1 MEKKYNKGEWSEF
14 YTFVK
19 ILADGR
25 LNASRGNLE
34 FIPGAY
40 LDVYAVNRNEALST
54 PHQYTIKENEIA
66 VTDSAGNILKIIPR
80 ESLKHSINKIFAT
93 IIGGEGNFR
102 NKHAEK
108 LMEYLNC
115 KHPSIGSKDK
125 KDISLDIK
133 DRLTDQRKIQG
144 FSIKSKLGSP
154 ATLLNASLNTN
165 FIYEIESDNF
175 KIDEVNSLPSIKER
189 LKSLDDLGVGIQ
201 FKKISGPVFES
212 NLRHIDSNF
221 PEIMAEA
228 LLIYYRREATKII
241 NVVEKLSGK
250 TKLTDTTKLSIDHY
264 KSEFKRFLESVA
276 LRMSSS
282 SPWDGGR
289 GDWGGYLILRA
300 DGEIACLH
308 ILHQEEFWNYLFENT
323 KFEQGSRT
331 KHRFGKIYKEADKI
345 YIKLNLQIRFLK

>member
-25 LNASRGNLE
+25 LNASRENLE

-40 LDVYAVNRNEALST
+40 LDVYFVNRNEAKGALNK
-54 PHQYTIKENEIA
+54 YVINKNEIA
-66 VTDSAGNILKIIPR
+66 VTDAEGDILKIVSR
-80 ESLKHSINKIFAT
+80 RSLKGSVNEIFAT
-93 IIGGEGNFR
+93 IINGAGNFR
-102 NKHAEK
+102 NLPAEK
-108 LMEYLNC
+108 LMEDLNC
-115 KHPSIGSKDK
+115 NHPSIGSKDK

-133 DRLTDQRKIQG
+133 DRLTDCRKMQG

-165 FIYEIESDNF
+165 FIYEIEGGDF
-175 KIDEVNSLPSIKER
+175 KIDEINDKHSIGDR
-189 LKSLDDLGVGIQ
+189 LKSIECSGAKIRFD
-201 FKKISGPVFES
+201 KISGSVFEN

-228 LLIYYRREATKII
+228 LAVYYRKEAVKIVD
-241 NVVEKLSGK
+241 VVEKLSDK
-250 TKLTDTTKLSIDHY
+250 SKLTNATKLNIGHY

-276 LRMSSS
+276 LGMSSS

-289 GDWGGYLILRA
+289 GDWGGYLILRT

-308 ILHQEEFWNYLFENT
+308 ILYQEEFWNYLFENT

-331 KHRFGKIYKEADKI
+331 KHKFGKIYQEAGKK